1 MQHHKAAKNPVLV
14 SDSTLV
20 DLKDTP
26 LLQQSSTPAINQSIV
41 VYNLGWLNS
50 QSLNATDDFINNT
63 NPRLQ
68 TSIRLDKEVY
78 APRDVVF
85 AEVLL
90 LNAINKTPVTFSAT
104 DRTI

>member
-26 LLQQSSTPAINQSIV
+26 VLQQSSTPAVNQSIV
-41 VYNLGWLNS
+41 VYNLAWLNS
-50 QSLNATDDFINNT
+50 QSLNATDDYINNT